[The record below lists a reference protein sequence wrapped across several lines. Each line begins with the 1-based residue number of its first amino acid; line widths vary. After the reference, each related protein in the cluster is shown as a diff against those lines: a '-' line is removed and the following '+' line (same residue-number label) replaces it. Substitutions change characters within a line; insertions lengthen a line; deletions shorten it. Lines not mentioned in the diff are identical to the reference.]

1 MNKKFLSQKE
11 IDRILSIKLNE
22 DKRYLKITKTMRI
35 LRQQRIGKFFNFS
48 DPLREYL
55 PYVIVTESPSIAVK
69 FNKFLRKI
77 LLLEVKIGNLE
88 DKLMYKN
95 RNKKVDENYDVLLT
109 KLEEYV
115 KQYEVLVKRLSLDD
129 LKKEFLKNQKQR

>member
-95 RNKKVDENYDVLLT
+95 RNKKVDENYEVLLI

-115 KQYEVLVKRLSLDD
+115 KQYEVLVKHLSLDD

>member
-95 RNKKVDENYDVLLT
+95 RNKKVDENYEVLLT

>member
-95 RNKKVDENYDVLLT
+95 RNKKVDDNYEVLLT